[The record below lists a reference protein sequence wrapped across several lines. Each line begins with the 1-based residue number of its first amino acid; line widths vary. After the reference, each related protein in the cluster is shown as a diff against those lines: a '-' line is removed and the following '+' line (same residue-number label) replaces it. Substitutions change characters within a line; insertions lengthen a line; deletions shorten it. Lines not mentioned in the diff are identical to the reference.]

1 MRQITYVGLHYTPRR
16 TVDSK
21 SLLYLDVDFV
31 NHSNLIIRNF
41 KSPKIRHC
49 PLSQSN
55 IKIQVFKPSLISV
68 WVSLKTWLS
77 VTEDEHLC
85 DYRVE
90 SSKVWCNELVS
101 LAQCQLFGYSWDI
114 DFLKQWSSDVWIFSA
129 MLILFTASISIGC
142 VDTYR

>member
-101 LAQCQLFGYSWDI
+101 LAQCQLLDI
-114 DFLKQWSSDVWIFSA
+114 HEILIFLSSEVLMSGCLA
-129 MLILFTASISIGC
+129 MFILFTASLSIGC